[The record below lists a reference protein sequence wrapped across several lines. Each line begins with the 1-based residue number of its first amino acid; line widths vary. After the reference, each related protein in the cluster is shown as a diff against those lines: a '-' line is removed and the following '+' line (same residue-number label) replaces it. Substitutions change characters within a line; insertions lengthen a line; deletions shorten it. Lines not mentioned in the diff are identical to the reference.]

1 MQEWMIA
8 MLVISVLL
16 ILRDMAKTIFSEMR
30 KSAAALAY
38 DQHPQK
44 EKMQRYAES
53 FQKLA
58 NSFYGMPYRKD
69 YLSSSEID
77 GMIQEVQEGLCRMC
91 HLKEVCWK
99 QQSVQSYQRIYSLL
113 RVIEENDEEKFRK
126 AKADLTGICINQGKL
141 VQELQRLMDRERQN
155 LIWNNKLLENR
166 MAVAEQLGEMAQL
179 MKLLSRDLFDMTEVD
194 MQFREEFA
202 RRLKKKK
209 IQVRSVWMLE
219 QPDGKVRYFAEL
231 CTKGSTCVGASE
243 AALVLSGMCQTRMIP
258 RAGGRTLINKDYA
271 VIGFVEEVNFKMLYG
286 AAKITKDKET
296 ISGDNYT
303 CTTEE
308 DGKFFMCLSDGMGS
322 GLEACRES
330 ENIVDTLEQL
340 VEAGFS
346 GETAARMV
354 NSVLNLRTQNGRF
367 STVDIS
373 MVDLYS
379 GMCHFL
385 KAGAATTFIKRD
397 HWVEAISSTSLAL
410 GLVQQADFESATK
423 KLYEG
428 DFLIMVTD
436 GVLDALP
443 PEQAEDIMKEIILE
457 TNASAAQEL
466 GRGILERVLT
476 YSEYK
481 AMDDM
486 TVLAAGLW
494 RK

>member
-8 MLVISVLL
+8 MLVIGVLL
-16 ILRDMAKTIFSEMR
+16 LLRDMAKTIFSEMK

-38 DQHPQK
+38 DYHPQK

-69 YLSSSEID
+69 YLSSSEL
-77 GMIQEVQEGLCRMC
+77 GGLVEEARESLCHRC
-91 HLKEVCWK
+91 HLNQVCWK
-99 QQSVQSYQRIYSLL
+99 QHSAQSYQRFYGLL
-113 RVIEENDEEKFRK
+113 RIMEEGDEEKLRK
-126 AKADLTGICINQGKL
+126 AKADLNGICVNQGKL

-179 MKLLSRDLFDMTEVD
+179 MKLLSRDMFDMTEVD
-194 MQFREEFA
+194 IPFREDFT
-202 RRLKKKK
+202 RGLKKKH
-209 IQVRSVWMLE
+209 IQARNIWKLE
-219 QPDGKVRYFAEL
+219 QGDKRVRYYAEL
-231 CTKGSTCVGASE
+231 CTRGRNCVAASE
-243 AALVLSGMCQTRMIP
+243 AAQVLSGLCGTRMVP
-258 RAGGRTLINKDYA
+258 NTEGRTLITRDY
-271 VIGFVEEVNFKMLYG
+271 VLMGFMEEVNFKILYG
-286 AAKITKDKET
+286 AAKMTKDKET
-296 ISGDNYT
+296 VSGDNYT
-303 CTTEE
+303 CAAEE
-308 DGKFFMCLSDGMGS
+308 DGRFFICLSDGMGS

-330 ENIVDTLEQL
+330 ESIVDTLEQL

-354 NSVLNLRTQNGRF
+354 NSVLNLKTRNGRF

-379 GMCHFL
+379 GMCRFL
-385 KAGAATTFIKRD
+385 KAGAATTFIKRSQ
-397 HWVEAISSTSLAL
+397 WVEAISSTSLAL

-428 DFLIMVTD
+428 DFLIMITD

-443 PEQAEDIMKEIILE
+443 QENPEELMKEIIME
-457 TNASAAQEL
+457 TGATAAQEL
-466 GRGILERVLT
+466 SRGILERVLT

-481 AMDDM
+481 ATDDM

>member
-1 MQEWMIA
+1 MQEWIIA

-16 ILRDMAKTIFSEMR
+16 ILRDMAKTIFSETK

-38 DQHPQK
+38 DRHPQK
-44 EKMQRYAES
+44 EKMQRYADS

-58 NSFYGMPYRKD
+58 DSFYGLPYRKD
-69 YLSSSEID
+69 YLSASEID
-77 GMIQEVQEGLCRMC
+77 AMVSEVQEGVCRRC
-91 HLKEVCWK
+91 HLNQVCWK
-99 QQSVQSYQRIYSLL
+99 QQSVQSYQRVYHLL
-113 RVIEENDEEKFRK
+113 RVMEENDEEAFRK
-126 AKADLTGICINQGKL
+126 VRADLTGVCISQGKL
-141 VQELQRLMDRERQN
+141 VQEAERLMERERQN

-166 MAVAEQLGEMAQL
+166 MAVAEQLSEMAQL
-179 MKLLSRDLFDMTEVD
+179 MKMLSRDLFDMTEADV
-194 MQFREEFA
+194 QFREEFA
-202 RRLKKKK
+202 RRLKKKH
-209 IQVRSVWMLE
+209 ILVRNVWFLE
-219 QPDGKVRYFAEL
+219 QTDGKLRYYAEL
-231 CTKGSTCVGASE
+231 KTKGGGCVCAAE
-243 AALVLSGMCQTRMIP
+243 AASVLSGLCGTRMVA
-258 RAGGRTLINKDYA
+258 RTEGKTLISKEFS
-271 VIGFVEEVNFKMLYG
+271 ILGFAEEVNFKMLYG
-286 AAKITKDKET
+286 AAKITKEKET

-308 DGKFFMCLSDGMGS
+308 NGQFFMCLSDGMGS
-322 GLEACRES
+322 GLEACQES
-330 ENIVDTLEQL
+330 ESIVDTLEQL

-354 NSVLNLRTQNGRF
+354 NSVLNLKNRNGRV

-410 GLVQQADFESATK
+410 GLVQQADFESASK

-443 PEQAEDIMKEIILE
+443 PEEPEELMKEIILQ
-457 TNASAAQEL
+457 THANAAQEL

-476 YSEYK
+476 YSEYR
-481 AMDDM
+481 ATDDM
-486 TVLAAGLW
+486 TVLTAGLW

>member
-16 ILRDMAKTIFSEMR
+16 ILRDMAKTIFSEMK
-30 KSAAALAY
+30 KSAATLAY
-38 DQHPQK
+38 EQHPQK

-77 GMIQEVQEGLCRMC
+77 EMVREVQEGLCKRC
-91 HLKEVCWK
+91 HFNQVCWK
-99 QQSVQSYQRIYSLL
+99 QNSVQSYQRIYSLL
-113 RVIEENDEEKFRK
+113 RIMEEDDEEKFRK
-126 AKADLTGICINQGKL
+126 AKADLTGVCISQGKL
-141 VQELQRLMDRERQN
+141 VQELQKMMDRERQN

-166 MAVAEQLGEMAQL
+166 VAVAEQLGEMAEL
-179 MKLLSRDLFDMTEVD
+179 MKVLSRDLFDMVEADV
-194 MQFREEFA
+194 QFREEFA
-202 RRLKKKK
+202 RRLKKRH
-209 IQVRSVWMLE
+209 IQVRNVWYLE
-219 QPDGKVRYFAEL
+219 QPDGKLRYYAEL
-231 CTKGSTCVGASE
+231 RAKGKGCVPAGE
-243 AALVLSGMCQTRMIP
+243 AAAVLSKMCQTRMTP
-258 RAGGRTLINKDYA
+258 KESGKTLINREFS
-271 VIGFVEEVNFKMLYG
+271 VLGFAEEVNFKMLYG
-286 AAKITKDKET
+286 AVKITKDKET

-303 CTTEE
+303 CATE
-308 DGKFFMCLSDGMGS
+308 DNGQFFMCLSDGMGS
-322 GLEACRES
+322 GLEACQES
-330 ENIVDTLEQL
+330 ESIVDTLEQL

-354 NSVLNLRTQNGRF
+354 NSVLNLKTKNGRF

-410 GLVQQADFESATK
+410 GLVQQADFESSTK

-443 PEQAEDIMKEIILE
+443 EGQAEEIMKEIILQ

-476 YSEYK
+476 YSGYC
-481 AMDDM
+481 ATDDM

-494 RK
+494 RN

>member
-1 MQEWMIA
+1 MQEWIIA

-16 ILRDMAKTIFSEMR
+16 ILRDMAKTIFSEMK
-30 KSAAALAY
+30 KSAAALVY
-38 DQHPQK
+38 DQYPQK

-58 NSFYGMPYRKD
+58 NSFYETPYRKE
-69 YLSSSEID
+69 YLSSQELEA
-77 GMIQEVQEGLCRMC
+77 MAEEVQEGVCRRC
-91 HLKEVCWK
+91 HLNQVCWK
-99 QQSVQSYQRIYSLL
+99 QHSIQSYQRIYDLL
-113 RVIEENDEEKFRK
+113 RIMEEQDEEALRK
-126 AKADLTGICINQGKL
+126 ARADLTGVCVNQGKL
-141 VQELQRLMDRERQN
+141 MQELQRLMERERQN

-166 MAVAEQLGEMAQL
+166 MAVAEQLQEVAQL
-179 MKLLSRDLFDMTEVD
+179 MKTLSRDLFDFVEVD
-194 MQFREEFA
+194 RQFREEVEKA
-202 RRLKKKK
+202 LKKKQ
-209 IQVRSVWMLE
+209 IQVGNLWMLE
-219 QPDGKVRYFAEL
+219 QPDGRIRYYAEL
-231 CTKGSTCVGASE
+231 RTTGSGCISATE
-243 AALVLSGMCQTRMIP
+243 AAQVLSKLSGNRMIP
-258 RAGGRTLINKDYA
+258 RAEGKTI
-271 VIGFVEEVNFKMLYG
+271 IGKEFSIMGFGEAVNFKMLYG
-286 AAKITKDKET
+286 AAKMTKDKET

-308 DGKFFMCLSDGMGS
+308 NGQFFMCLSDGMGS

-330 ENIVDTLEQL
+330 ESIVDTLEQL

-354 NSVLNLRTQNGRF
+354 NSVLNLRNQNGRF

-410 GLVQQADFESATK
+410 GLVQQADFESASK

-443 PEQAEDIMKEIILE
+443 PEEPEELMKEIILQ
-457 TNASAAQEL
+457 THANAAQEL

-476 YSEYK
+476 YSEYR
-481 AMDDM
+481 ATDDM
-486 TVLAAGLW
+486 TVLTAGLW